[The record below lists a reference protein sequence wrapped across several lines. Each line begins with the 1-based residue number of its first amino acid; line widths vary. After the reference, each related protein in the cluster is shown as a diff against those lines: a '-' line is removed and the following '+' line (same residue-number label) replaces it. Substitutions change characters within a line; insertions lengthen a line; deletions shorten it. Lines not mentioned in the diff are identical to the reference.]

1 MGIITWRKMNCILIL
16 LVIFLFVQLVL
27 ARPRSQDD
35 SSSSPAGKFVPEID
49 KNVSKTCKLQI
60 NDSILQNILQLT
72 HESTT
77 QVIELAVLI
86 YSRNGTR
93 MSQELKW
100 AWANKV
106 GGTIISLI
114 TQMSSSRPYYFY
126 TLSAGVKNV
135 KVAISELDNYYG
147 CVPTEENGTDL
158 VFNFLLHQLFEKQGD
173 NNYKLCHTPSNEDK
187 GTYKCCGISGNFIF
201 CADYSSVILQY
212 AQRYIIVVI
221 IIFSF
226 IALPLMLSY
235 MRSSAN
241 ERDHYTISDS
251 PMALSSIFRA
261 VLIDEKGPVRSAHRR
276 FAFSLTVTGILYLSE
291 FDSHWYMISLVWI
304 IPFTAFN
311 TFVTDW
317 QSSNPI
323 SEISNDL
330 LGTNG
335 MTTMYTIVLTLP
347 FNLKH
352 WWNHVYWRKFEQNW
366 NYQQIG
372 NNQIHEWPIRKKIY
386 HFFGDMLS
394 MFVIVCNFVVTWF
407 FVCIFL
413 CSASMLTCVYASP
426 LHFFSEMIPRNRF
439 CINNAVGI
447 IAFFLFFLALVIVSL
462 VLILRSFILLLTIV
476 FLLITG
482 MYLNGEFYCPVVA
495 PTMILVVY
503 CWKCWRL
510 YVETQYLQL
519 KTKIYE
525 ICEELASENSV
536 STNDT
541 HSPDVDENNRFS
553 VNVKSGTVSKALYEE
568 LRETYLPYNEVFFW
582 FFVRLFFVA
591 NFCLFVYVMIL
602 FFQLS
607 GISGTLQ
614 IISTMAVGT
623 LPFIFDAIWT
633 EHTLE
638 QKKVADMKLKLL
650 LKQVIKFKRQDG
662 NVIEVGVQFESEKKN
677 FDLCDYINISF
688 RPT

>member
-1 MGIITWRKMNCILIL
+1 MGIITWCKMNCILIL

-27 ARPRSQDD
+27 ARPPSQDD
-35 SSSSPAGKFVPEID
+35 SSSSPAGRFVPEID

-60 NDSILQNILQLT
+60 NDSVLQNILQLT

-77 QVIELAVLI
+77 QVVELAVLI

-135 KVAISELDNYYG
+135 KVAISELDNYHG
-147 CVPTEENGTDL
+147 CLPTEENGTNL

-173 NNYKLCHTPSNEDK
+173 NDYKLCLTPSNEDK
-187 GTYKCCGISGNFIF
+187 GTYKCCSISGNFIL
-201 CADYSSVILQY
+201 CADYSSVILQF

-241 ERDHYTISDS
+241 EREHYTISDS
-251 PMALSSIFRA
+251 PMALSSIFRT

-291 FDSHWYMISLVWI
+291 FDSHWYVISLVWI

-317 QSSNPI
+317 QSSNVL
-323 SEISNDL
+323 SEISNEL

-335 MTTMYTIVLTLP
+335 MTAIYTIVLTLP

-372 NNQIHEWPIRKKIY
+372 NNQIHIWPIRKKIY

-413 CSASMLTCVYASP
+413 IYAPIMTCLLPS
-426 LHFFSEMIPRNRF
+426 LIHFFEIIPP
-439 CINNAVGI
+439 I
-447 IAFFLFFLALVIVSL
+447 LFFGYFVIALVTVSL
-462 VLILRSFILLLTIV
+462 VLIVRSLISLLTIA

-482 MYLNGEFYCPVVA
+482 MYLNGEYYCPVVA

-503 CWKCWRL
+503 CWKFWRL
-510 YVETQYLQL
+510 YVETQYLHL

-541 HSPDVDENNRFS
+541 HSPDVEENNRFS

-591 NFCLFVYVMIL
+591 NFCLFMYVMIL

-650 LKQVIKFKRQDG
+650 LKQVIKFKRQVG

-677 FDLCDYINISF
+677 FDLLDYINISF